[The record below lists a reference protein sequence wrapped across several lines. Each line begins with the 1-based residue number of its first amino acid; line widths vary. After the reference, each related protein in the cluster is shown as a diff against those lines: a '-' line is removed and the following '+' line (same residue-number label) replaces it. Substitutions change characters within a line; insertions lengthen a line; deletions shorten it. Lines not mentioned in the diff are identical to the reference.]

1 MFKEI
6 SDIKKVCKTIN
17 SKSDMIKDLATELDK
32 LMEEIKSKVSQ
43 EEAVNITLAIRKELT
58 NLFILNSNIEDNFNT
73 LKKIFDSL
81 IELKNYHEED

>member
-17 SKSDMIKDLATELDK
+17 SKSDMIKNLTTEIDK

-81 IELKNYHEED
+81 KELKSYHEED

>member
-6 SDIKKVCKTIN
+6 NDVKEVCKTMI
-17 SKSDMIKDLATELDK
+17 SRSDKIKNLATELES
-32 LMEEIKSKVSQ
+32 LMDEVKSKTSQ

-81 IELKNYHEED
+81 KEIKSYHEEE

>member
-17 SKSDMIKDLATELDK
+17 SKSDMIKNLATELDK

-81 IELKNYHEED
+81 IELKSYHEED

>member
-81 IELKNYHEED
+81 KELKSYHEED